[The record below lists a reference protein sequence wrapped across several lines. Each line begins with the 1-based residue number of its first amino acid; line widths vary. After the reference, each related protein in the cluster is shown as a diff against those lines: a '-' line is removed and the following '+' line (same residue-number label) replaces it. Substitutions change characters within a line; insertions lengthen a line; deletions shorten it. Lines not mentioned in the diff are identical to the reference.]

1 MNNSLLIHF
10 VSSLCFE
17 AALASLNNI
26 VIKDLI
32 DEETLSSNNPLINL
46 ITFVEN
52 KDELIENLPLL
63 TEPKD
68 YTKLIN
74 RKIVFIDDEVLSS
87 EKIAKIL
94 QNTQITPVNVRKIAN
109 L

>member
-1 MNNSLLIHF
+1 M
-10 VSSLCFE
+10 FE

-68 YTKLIN
+68 T
-74 RKIVFIDDEVLSS
+74 
-87 EKIAKIL
+87 
-94 QNTQITPVNVRKIAN
+94 QN
-109 L
+109 